1 MDLKPVFLCMSE
13 EQKKKKGRETTTWK
27 EKRDK
32 KGELSTFSPN
42 ILVSVIALVSP
53 SAAQVQPE
61 AHGEKAT
68 LERCHCPQ
76 LLTQVQK
83 RCAVD
88 LSRGFYEVLTG
99 PVLAADQR

>member
-1 MDLKPVFLCMSE
+1 MHVRKA
-13 EQKKKKGRETTTWK
+13 KKKRRETTTWK

-42 ILVSVIALVSP
+42 ILVSVIAFVSP

-68 LERCHCPQ
+68 LEKRHCPQ